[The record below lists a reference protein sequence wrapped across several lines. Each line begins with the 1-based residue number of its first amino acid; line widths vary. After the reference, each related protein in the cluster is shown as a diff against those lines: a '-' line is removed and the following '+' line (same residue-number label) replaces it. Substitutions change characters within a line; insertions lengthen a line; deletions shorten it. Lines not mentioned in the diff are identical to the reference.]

1 VKISFR
7 RLFTMLLQDEAGQDL
22 IEYALIAAFI
32 GLGATATL
40 RNLATTISSALT
52 TLGSRLTDVV

>member
-1 VKISFR
+1 MKISFR

>member
-1 VKISFR
+1 
-7 RLFTMLLQDEAGQDL
+7 MLLQDEAGQDL